1 MRPHRHLL
9 HWKLLEENMR
19 KLKSISESAVAA
31 ASDKALRYRLL
42 NEPLEAESICL
53 DILHADPD
61 NQEAIITLL
70 LARTDLFDDE
80 YTSAFERA
88 RTVLPKLSSAYDR
101 AYYEGVIH
109 ERWGKAQ
116 ASRRV
121 PGHVVAGWYL
131 HAMHCYERA
140 EDLAAADNP
149 DAILRWNTCA
159 RFLDREAHAESV
171 ESSVLRDIEAEFGD
185 EARAR

>member
-1 MRPHRHLL
+1 
-9 HWKLLEENMR
+9 MR
-19 KLKSISESAVAA
+19 KLKSIPDSAVAA
-31 ASDKALRYRLL
+31 ALEKALRYRLL

-53 DILHADPD
+53 DVLHTEPD

-70 LARTDLFDDE
+70 LARTDLFEDE
-80 YTSAFERA
+80 YTAAFERA
-88 RTVLPKLSSAYDR
+88 RAVLPKLSSAYDR

-121 PGHVVAGWYL
+121 PGHVVSGWYL

-140 EDLAAADNP
+140 EDLAAPDNP

-159 RFLDREAHAESV
+159 RFMDREAQAEA

-185 EARAR
+185 EARTV

>member
-1 MRPHRHLL
+1 
-9 HWKLLEENMR
+9 MR
-19 KLKSISESAVAA
+19 KLKSIPDSAVAA
-31 ASDKALRYRLL
+31 ALEKALRYRLL

-53 DILHADPD
+53 DILHTEPD

-70 LARTDLFDDE
+70 LARTDLFDEE
-80 YTSAFERA
+80 YTAAFERA
-88 RTVLPKLSSAYDR
+88 RAVLPKLNSAYDR

-140 EDLAAADNP
+140 ESLASPDNP
-149 DAILRWNTCA
+149 DAVLRWNTCA
-159 RFLDREAHAESV
+159 RMLDREERTATAEQSIT
-171 ESSVLRDIEAEFGD
+171 RDIEAEFGD
-185 EARAR
+185 EAWTR